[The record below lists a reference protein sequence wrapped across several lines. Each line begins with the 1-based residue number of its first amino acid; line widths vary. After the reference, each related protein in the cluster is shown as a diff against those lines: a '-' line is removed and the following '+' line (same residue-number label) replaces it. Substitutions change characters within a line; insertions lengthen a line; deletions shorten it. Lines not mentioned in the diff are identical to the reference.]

1 VLTQDDNPALWLSF
15 SGEDGS
21 DIRNL
26 TQRVSDYFG
35 CPVFVLI
42 EESEPLC
49 LVTGP
54 ATSTSLVPEQQENCE
69 LCGTNVSL
77 DDLAPLF
84 PDCSGHARYC
94 WNCLAKLSR
103 VHRAKLQAAT
113 SVISSSAINSANLV
127 PDALDPPNPPVANH
141 PWSRSSHKSWFG
153 YPARPTSELNVPFK
167 CPNPACTG
175 NVPMWAIRKCVG
187 ENDFRR

>member
-1 VLTQDDNPALWLSF
+1 MLTQDDNPALWLSF

-42 EESEPLC
+42 KQSEPLC

-54 ATSTSLVPEQQENCE
+54 ATSTSLVPEQQEDCD

-84 PDCSGHARYC
+84 PDCNGHARYC
-94 WNCLAKLSR
+94 WNCLAK
-103 VHRAKLQAAT
+103 
-113 SVISSSAINSANLV
+113 
-127 PDALDPPNPPVANH
+127 
-141 PWSRSSHKSWFG
+141 SWFG
-153 YPARPTSELNVPFK
+153 YRAKPIFELNVPFK